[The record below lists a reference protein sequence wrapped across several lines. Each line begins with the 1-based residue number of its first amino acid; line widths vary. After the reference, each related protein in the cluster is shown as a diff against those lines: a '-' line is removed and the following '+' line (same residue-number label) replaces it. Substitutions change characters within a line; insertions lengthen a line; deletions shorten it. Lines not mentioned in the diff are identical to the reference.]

1 MGRHATVAGRMA
13 ASAAARGKVFTKL
26 AREIIVAARSGADP
40 EMNSKLRLAIERARQ
55 QNMPKDNIERCIKK
69 GSGTLEGETY
79 EEVAY
84 EGYGP
89 GGTAVLV
96 ECLTDNRNRTG
107 PDIRRL
113 FTKGGG
119 NMGEMGS
126 VAWMFKRKGVFLLSS
141 DVTEDKV
148 LEVVLEAGAEDVSS
162 DEDGVSVTC
171 DVTDFGAVR
180 DALDKAGFA
189 LARSGLEMVADTR
202 VALSGEAAQSFLGLV
217 AKLEDSDDSQR
228 VFHNADISSEDFEA
242 FIKSQGG

>member
-13 ASAAARGKVFTKL
+13 ASAAARGKIFTKL
-26 AREIIVAARSGADP
+26 AREIIVAARGGADP
-40 EMNSKLRLAIERARQ
+40 TMNSKLRLAIERARE

-79 EEVAY
+79 EEITY

-107 PDIRRL
+107 PDIRRI
-113 FTKGGG
+113 FSKYGG

-126 VAWMFKRKGVFLLSS
+126 VAWMFKRKGIFLLSPGAS
-141 DVTEDKV
+141 EDKV
-148 LEVVLEAGAEDVSS
+148 MEAVLDAGAEDVAS
-162 DEDGVSVTC
+162 DEYGVCVTC

-180 DALDKAGFA
+180 DALDGGGHAV
-189 LARSGLEMVADTR
+189 ARSGLEMVADTR
-202 VALSGEAAQSFLGLV
+202 IALAGEQAQGFLELI
-217 AKLEDSDDSQR
+217 AKLEDNDDAQR
-228 VFHNADISSEDFEA
+228 VFHNCDISSADFDQ
-242 FIKSQGG
+242 FIKTQGM